1 MGDSSGKPEFSIRLT
16 FGVRNINLMRAF
28 QPRFVIR
35 AEWSKFVHAC
45 HRRAP
50 WKVKLHAPL

>member
-1 MGDSSGKPEFSIRLT
+1 MDKSSGKPEFSTSLT

-35 AEWSKFVHAC
+35 AEWSKFAHVL
-45 HRRAP
+45 HRRAQ
-50 WKVKLHAPL
+50 WKVKLHALL